1 MNGLAIRKKDL
12 DDKPRRLGISA
23 CVPAVRTPPGSS
35 AAVNFNVDFMTTH
48 SALRIIFGANI
59 IPCFSLKDV
68 QYLIAFLGY
77 SQALAQA
84 LQ

>member
-12 DDKPRRLGISA
+12 DVKPGRLGISA
-23 CVPAVRTPPGSS
+23 CVPATRIPPGNS
-35 AAVNFNVDFMTTH
+35 AAVNFNIDCITTY
-48 SALRIIFGANI
+48 SLLRIIFGANI

-68 QYLIAFLGY
+68 QYLTTLLGY
-77 SQALAQA
+77 YQALAQA